1 VGLHIYPSSS
11 FSLRESNDC
20 HAPGGSPAGGQFCST
35 GVQLGYIPSR
45 TRPGE
50 EDKPII
56 RQKGRTVVVPD
67 HVKGRLDQIA
77 RDKGIPDDAKAK
89 RMLEVLERQLPS
101 LVEGAEDMV
110 ARGRIAHKEFVEV
123 AEQLGKAH
131 GYQVS
136 RADIPGGPTMDRP
149 QAMLGND
156 AIYAVVGGVK
166 GITRVAVKATTDY
179 DGDLGQV
186 KDIVRG
192 SIVVNTVEEATEAI
206 RRLGTMEG
214 VQVVTDSLKDKMNNP
229 LESGYADASLLIR
242 LPKSGMLAE
251 IQIITK
257 PMLEAKQVKGGH
269 KLYEAWR
276 LQPKDSPRAKQLEA
290 QMRELYGEAWRQS
303 QASPEALKALDAL
316 IRQGRARGT
325 RLNPLLPKEGLVRRR
340 AN

>member
-1 VGLHIYPSSS
+1 VGLHIYPNSSL
-11 FSLRESNDC
+11 SLREGNDC
-20 HAPGGSPAGGQFCST
+20 HAPGGSPAGGQFCSS
-35 GVQLGYIPSR
+35 GVQLGYIPSNPR
-45 TRPGE
+45 RGE

-56 RQKGRTVVVPD
+56 RQKGRTVVVPN
-67 HVKGRLDQIA
+67 HIKERLDQIA

-89 RMLEVLERQLPS
+89 RMLDVLERQLPS

-123 AEQLGKAH
+123 VEQLGKAH
-131 GYQVS
+131 GYQVA
-136 RADIPGGPTMDRP
+136 RADVQGSPTMDRP

-166 GITRVAVKATTDY
+166 GITRIATKAVTDY

-192 SIVVNTVEEATEAI
+192 SIVVNTVEEATESI

-214 VQVVTDSLKDKMNNP
+214 VEVVTDSLKDKMNDP
-229 LESGYADASLLIR
+229 LKTGYADASLLIR
-242 LPKSGMLAE
+242 LPKTGMLAE

-276 LQPKDSPRAKQLEA
+276 LQPKGSPRARQLEA
-290 QMRELYGEAWRQS
+290 QMLELYSEAWRQS
-303 QASPEALKALDAL
+303 KATPQALQALDAL
-316 IRQGRARGT
+316 IKQGRARGR
-325 RLNPLLPKEGLVRRR
+325 RLNPLLPKEGVTRRR